1 MSIPENLSYT
11 KEHEWVS
18 RAGDT
23 VTIGITAFA
32 AEALGDVVF
41 VELPSPGDKIAA
53 GTVCGEIESTKSVS
67 ELFAPLDGEVT
78 EINQAVV
85 DNPELLNSDPYEA
98 GWLLRVRTEDTRQ
111 LLDSTA
117 YAALIQED

>member
-1 MSIPENLSYT
+1 MSIPEDLSYT
-11 KEHEWVS
+11 KEHEWIS
-18 RAGDT
+18 REGDV

-41 VELPSPGDKIAA
+41 VELPSAGDKVEA